1 MTPIIKN
8 RMRIPID
15 IFDRVPVMSHALMR
29 LFSNEVMRAKSLNRD
44 VFELYTQVQYYQT
57 LTFLILDKV

>member
-1 MTPIIKN
+1 MTLIIKN

-44 VFELYTQVQYYQT
+44 IFELFTKSP
-57 LTFLILDKV
+57 ILPNFDYSHIR